1 LRDDKILWG
10 EGLAGALYIEDFRR
24 IMNELGFKDCRII
37 NKSSICINNTEIQQK
52 VNKTKYYSITYR
64 CFKIDDLED
73 RC

>member
-37 NKSSICINNTEIQQK
+37 NKTAISINDPEI
-52 VNKTKYYSITYR
+52 
-64 CFKIDDLED
+64 
-73 RC
+73 